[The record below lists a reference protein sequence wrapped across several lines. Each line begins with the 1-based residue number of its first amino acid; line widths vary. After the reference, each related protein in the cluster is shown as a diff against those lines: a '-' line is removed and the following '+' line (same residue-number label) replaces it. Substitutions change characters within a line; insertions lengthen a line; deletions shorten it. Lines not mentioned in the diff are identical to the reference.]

1 MSKVKPVILAVVLV
15 ILALGLVFALREQT
29 PVTGFEADDV
39 VLEEVGD
46 GVQSVI
52 LAFADRGASRIV
64 SERRDIVVPDDR
76 SGKARR
82 ILEEL
87 AEGPGSNGVATVP
100 RGTRILSVVFDD
112 AGGVYIDFSQ
122 ELVSEHP
129 GGSTGERFTIR
140 SIVGTLHRNFP
151 DVERVQ
157 FLVEGREI
165 ESIAGHYDAGEPFE
179 VSQFGE

>member
-1 MSKVKPVILAVVLV
+1 VSKAKPIVLAGVLIVV
-15 ILALGLVFALREQT
+15 ALGLILALREQA
-29 PVTGFEADDV
+29 PVTEFEAEDV
-39 VLEEVGD
+39 VLEDVGD
-46 GVQSVI
+46 GVQSALLV
-52 LAFADRGASRIV
+52 FADRGASRTV
-64 SERRDIVVPDDR
+64 TERRDIVVPDDR

-87 AEGPGSNGVATVP
+87 IEGPEEGGVATIP
-100 RGTRILSVVFDD
+100 RGTRVLSVVFDD
-112 AGGVYIDFSQ
+112 AGGVYVDFSR
-122 ELVSEHP
+122 EFVSEHP
-129 GGSTGERFTIR
+129 GGSTGEAFTIR

>member
-1 MSKVKPVILAVVLV
+1 MSKAKPIVLAVVL
-15 ILALGLVFALREQT
+15 ILVALGLVFAFREQT
-29 PVTGFEADDV
+29 PVTEFEADDV
-39 VLEEVGD
+39 VLEDVGD
-46 GVQSVI
+46 GVQSV
-52 LAFADRGASRIV
+52 LLVFADRGASRTV
-64 SERRDIVVPDDR
+64 TEGRDVVVPDDR

-87 AEGPGSNGVATVP
+87 VEGPAENGVATIP
-100 RGTRILSVVFDD
+100 RGTRVLSVVFDD
-112 AGGVYIDFSQ
+112 AGGAYVDFSR
-122 ELVSEHP
+122 EFVSEHP
-129 GGSTGERFTIR
+129 GGSTGEGFTIR

>member
-1 MSKVKPVILAVVLV
+1 MNKPKLIVLAIALAILAGVVIYTLQD
-15 ILALGLVFALREQT
+15 RS
-29 PVTGFEADDV
+29 PVAGFEADGV
-39 VLEEVGD
+39 ILEDVGD
-46 GVQSVI
+46 GVQSVV
-52 LAFADRGASRIV
+52 LTFADRGASRTV
-64 SERRDIVVPDDR
+64 TERRDVVVPDDR

-87 AEGPGSNGVATVP
+87 AKGPEADGVATLP
-100 RGTRILSVVFDD
+100 GGTRILSIVFDD
-112 AGGVYIDFSQ
+112 AGGVYVDFSR
-122 ELVSEHP
+122 ELVAEHP
-129 GGSTGERFTIR
+129 GGSTGELFTIR
-140 SIVGTLHRNFP
+140 SVVQTLQHNFP

>member
-1 MSKVKPVILAVVLV
+1 VSKAKPIVLAIVLIVVT
-15 ILALGLVFALREQT
+15 LGLVFALREQT
-29 PVTGFEADDV
+29 PVTGFEADDI
-39 VLEEVGD
+39 VLEEIGG

-52 LAFADRGASRIV
+52 LVFADRGASRIV

-87 AEGPGSNGVATVP
+87 ADGPEGNGVATLP

-112 AGGVYIDFSQ
+112 AGGVYVDFSR
-122 ELVSEHP
+122 EFVSEHP

-140 SIVGTLHRNFP
+140 SVVGTLHRNFP

-165 ESIAGHYDAGEPFE
+165 ESIAGHYDAGQPFE